1 MKLNVKLYGTFKN
14 RFPHYE
20 TSTGMEMEVPPG
32 TLVKHLL
39 ARLKIGENQGG
50 VVVLNG
56 RILRMEDEIPLGGEV
71 QIFQAIGGG

>member
-14 RFPHYE
+14 HFPHYQ
-20 TSTGMEMEVPPG
+20 TSTGMEIEVPPG

-39 ARLKIGENQGG
+39 ARLKIRENQGG

-56 RILRMEDEIPLGGEV
+56 RILKTEDEIPLGGEV
-71 QIFQAIGGG
+71 QIFQSVHGG

>member
-14 RFPHYE
+14 HFPDYE

-39 ARLKIGENQGG
+39 ARIEIRENQGG
-50 VVVLNG
+50 VVVMNG
-56 RILRMEDEIPLGGEV
+56 RILKMEDEIPMGGEV
-71 QIFQAIGGG
+71 QIFQSVRGG